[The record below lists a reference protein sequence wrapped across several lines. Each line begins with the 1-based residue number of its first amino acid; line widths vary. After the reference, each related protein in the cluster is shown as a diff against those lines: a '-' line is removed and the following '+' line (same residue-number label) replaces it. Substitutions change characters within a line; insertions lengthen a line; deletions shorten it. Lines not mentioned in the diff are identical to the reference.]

1 MSARYEKTLAATH
14 GDAGQRLDKFLG
26 GRLDD
31 VSRTQLTKWIRQGEV
46 TINGE
51 QRKPNFLLKGGERI
65 EINGAFEAQ
74 QSWDEAI
81 AVSFEILYEDSDLIV
96 INKPAG
102 LVVHPGAAT
111 VDPTLANGLLSY
123 RPELQNL
130 PRAGIVH
137 RLDKDTT
144 GVMVVAAS
152 EKARV
157 KLTDALSKREVSRSY
172 MALVEGQMREPRTV
186 DLPLGRNPKIRT
198 RQSVLQTG
206 GRDALTYL
214 YPREIFRAHT
224 FIEARLETGRTHQ
237 IRVHASHIGLPI
249 VGDRKYGAKRRLPQ
263 GASDETQQVLRT
275 FPRQALHA
283 FELQFEHPNSG
294 EPLKFTAPM
303 PDDMLRLIKQLQ
315 IDAKNKES

>member
-1 MSARYEKTLAATH
+1 MSARYEKTLAARQS
-14 GDAGQRLDKFLG
+14 DAGQRLDKFLG
-26 GRLDD
+26 GRIDD
-31 VSRTQLTKWIRQGEV
+31 VSRTQLTKWIKLGEV
-46 TINGE
+46 TIDGE
-51 QRKPNFLLKGGERI
+51 QRKPNFLLKGGEEI
-65 EINGAFEAQ
+65 EINGAFEAK

-81 AVSFEILYEDSDLIV
+81 AVNFEVLYEDSDLIV

-111 VDPTLANGLLSY
+111 VEPTLANGLLSY

-144 GVMVVAAS
+144 GVMVVATS
-152 EKARV
+152 ERARV
-157 KLTDALSKREVSRSY
+157 KLTDALSKREISRSY
-172 MALVEGQMREPRTV
+172 MAIVEGQMRESRTV

-224 FIEARLETGRTHQ
+224 LVEARLETGRTHQ
-237 IRVHASHIGLPI
+237 IRVHASYIGLPI
-249 VGDRKYGAKRRLPQ
+249 VGDRKYGAKRRLPR
-263 GASDETQQVLRT
+263 GASADTQQVLKT

-283 FELQFEHPNSG
+283 FKLQFEHPISG
-294 EPLKFTAPM
+294 EPLKFTASI
-303 PDDMLRLIKQLQ
+303 PDDMSRLINQLQ
-315 IDAKNKES
+315 IDAKNTDS